1 MLHEELRKAR
11 EAAGLSQAE
20 LAKRAGIPRNQVV
33 RAEKGANVTLDT
45 LRKLVVQLPI
55 DRLTLV
61 DTVQLSVR
69 PIPHVDQLSSAAAD
83 IVDKLTEVLET
94 ASQHAKDVQRARA
107 DAAADA

>member
-11 EAAGLSQAE
+11 EAARLSQAE
-20 LAKRAGIPRNQVV
+20 LAKRAGVPRNQVV

-69 PIPHVDQLSSAAAD
+69 PIPQVEQLSSAAAD
-83 IVDKLTEVLET
+83 IVAKLTEVLET

-107 DAAADA
+107 DAAGDA